1 MNRYA
6 NIPELKT
13 STGTRYL
20 GTTFYPE
27 VPYSENDIYVYTT
40 EGDRL
45 DNLAQQYYGDV
56 TLYWIIASANAT
68 IPFASLFIIP
78 GTQLRIPGD
87 ISDIISSFNQLNES
101 R

>member
-27 VPYSENDIYVYTT
+27 IPYSENDIYVYTT

-56 TLYWIIASANAT
+56 TLYWIIASANECGK
-68 IPFASLFIIP
+68 PSP
-78 GTQLRIPGD
+78 
-87 ISDIISSFNQLNES
+87 
-101 R
+101 